1 MDKILHSL
9 RLMELFSIFF
19 IYMIIKALVFDKN
32 SLVAFIWILFLVF
45 YIILLII
52 MHVMIKNWE
61 KKAKLM
67 QNLKILF

>member
-1 MDKILHSL
+1 
-9 RLMELFSIFF
+9 
-19 IYMIIKALVFDKN
+19 MIIKALIFDKN
-32 SLVAFIWILFLVF
+32 ALVAFIWTVFLVL

-52 MHVMIKNWE
+52 MHVMVKNWE

>member
-1 MDKILHSL
+1 MDKILHRL

-52 MHVMIKNWE
+52 MYVMIKNWE

>member
-1 MDKILHSL
+1 MDKISHRL

-32 SLVAFIWILFLVF
+32 SLVAFIWTLFLVF

-52 MHVMIKNWE
+52 MHVMVKNWE
-61 KKAKLM
+61 KKANLM
-67 QNLKILF
+67 QNFKVLF

>member
-1 MDKILHSL
+1 MDKILHRL

-32 SLVAFIWILFLVF
+32 SLVAFIWTLFLVF

>member
-1 MDKILHSL
+1 MDKILHRL

-19 IYMIIKALVFDKN
+19 IYMIIKALIFDKD
-32 SLVAFIWILFLVF
+32 SLLAFIWTLFLVF

-67 QNLKILF
+67 QNFKIYF

>member
-1 MDKILHSL
+1 MDKILHRL